1 MRRGR
6 GGRRKDAGVSGRAA
20 RGGGGGPGSQ
30 VGATA
35 RPTARGRRGEVLR
48 APLGAR
54 GSRYAARHTVLDSR
68 PPKQRADPVCLKT
81 ASKTTK
87 EITAAGREG
96 LGAARPQ

>member
-1 MRRGR
+1 M
-6 GGRRKDAGVSGRAA
+6 AAGRAA
-20 RGGGGGPGSQ
+20 RWVRRRGPQ
-30 VGATA
+30 
-35 RPTARGRRGEVLR
+35 RGRRGEVLR
-48 APLGAR
+48 APLGAQ

-96 LGAARPQ
+96 LGAGGRIARPQ